1 MTRSRL
7 SATVDSELLEAA
19 REAVAEGRAPSLS
32 AWVNDA
38 LQRQLEH
45 DRRMRALDEFL
56 EGFEREHGTIT
67 DREIQEASRRL
78 RGRAVTVRSTPAPSR
93 PADSRPPD
101 TRTPDTRPP
110 DTRPP
115 DTQPRRSRSKR

>member
-1 MTRSRL
+1 MMRSRL

-78 RGRAVTVRSTPAPSR
+78 RGRAVTVRSTPAPAPSR
-93 PADSRPPD
+93 PADTQPPD
-101 TRTPDTRPP
+101 TQPP

-115 DTQPRRSRSKR
+115 DTLPRRSRSKR

>member
-1 MTRSRL
+1 MRSRL

-78 RGRAVTVRSTPAPSR
+78 RGRAVTVRSTPAPAPSR
-93 PADSRPPD
+93 PADTQPPD
-101 TRTPDTRPP
+101 TQPP

-115 DTQPRRSRSKR
+115 DTLPRRSRSKR

>member
-1 MTRSRL
+1 MRSRL

-56 EGFEREHGTIT
+56 DGFEREHGTIT

-78 RGRAVTVRSTPAPSR
+78 RGRAVTVRSMPAPAPSRPAPSR

-101 TRTPDTRPP
+101 ARPS
-110 DTRPP
+110 DAR
-115 DTQPRRSRSKR
+115 PRRSRSKR